1 MIAAGQ
7 CLSPTA
13 AIAWRS
19 LSQLSRVRV
28 PLSPRSPI
36 LSLAAADLVSLGQGV
51 AWAFPAQTDMKFT
64 ILQCLQSHS
73 NSRHSLKRLKTNATI
88 AALGLLGITT

>member
-51 AWAFPAQTDMKFT
+51 AWAFPADMNFT
-64 ILQCLQSHS
+64 ILRCLQSHA
-73 NSRHSLKRLKTNATI
+73 NSRHSLKRLKTDATI